1 MKERDLKRAYN
12 NVLAQAI
19 STSQKFLFA
28 GNLFGDI
35 FILSLKELENSTE
48 EPPNKLRVCSQ
59 GSDVDINC
67 LAFHRDFLIVGA
79 VGLIYGL
86 KWDEE
91 EETLSTKRAWEIK
104 IPLQVDAVEVPDVNC
119 LWVCHETDAL
129 YAGCGDGLIHK
140 INLEDG
146 RIERDYRGHTDFV
159 HCVVGHADGRIYSG
173 AEDGS
178 VRSWS
183 DRQKIETSITEPYKD
198 PKLIRPDWGKWIG
211 AVAVNDDWLICGGG
225 PRPAIFH
232 LGSMQ
237 CTRAFDFPGRV
248 HLCDF
253 VDDSVVIGGEY
264 NHVQFYTLNGT
275 LQANIPVEHTSSY
288 SSVWQ
293 MNPFKFMSIAGFS
306 NKLHILKDFRFLDSK
321 IELYGNVQGDD
332 VDIDAEDEKQQDED
346 ASF

>member
-19 STSQKFLFA
+19 STSQNFLFA

-35 FILSLKELENSTE
+35 FILNLKELENSTE
-48 EPPNKLRVCSQ
+48 ESPSKLQVCSQ

-86 KWDEE
+86 KWNEE
-91 EETLSTKRAWEIK
+91 LEVLSKKRAWEIQ
-104 IPLQVDAVEVPDVNC
+104 IPMQVDAVEVPDVNC
-119 LWVCHETDAL
+119 LWLCSETDSL
-129 YAGCGDGLIHK
+129 YAGCGDGIIYK

-146 RIERDYRGHTDFV
+146 RIERDFRGHTDYV
-159 HCVVGHADGRIYSG
+159 HCVVGHGDGRIYSG
-173 AEDGS
+173 AEDGT

-183 DRQKIETSITEPYKD
+183 DKQKIETSISEPYKD
-198 PKLIRPDWGKWIG
+198 PQLLRPDFGKWIG

-225 PRPAIFH
+225 PRPAIYH

-237 CTRAFDFPGRV
+237 RTRVFDFPGSV
-248 HLCDF
+248 HVCDF
-253 VDDSVVIGGEY
+253 VDDSVIIGGEH

-275 LQANIPVEHTSSY
+275 LQANIPVEHTSCY

-293 MNPFKFMSIAGFS
+293 LNPFKFMSIAGFS

-321 IELYGNVQGDD
+321 IELYDNELCADD
-332 VDIDAEDEKQQDED
+332 EVEDIEQQDED